1 LLSFLWPAFDRLGR
15 RHSTQN
21 KEHRIM
27 NMPAELKPALLG
39 AMGGAIALAILGFTW
54 GGWMTAGNAAT
65 QASQRA
71 SEAVVTA
78 LAPICADNFRR
89 DQDSAARLAELKK
102 VSSWEQASF
111 IEKGGWAKMPGDQ
124 TSDSTMS
131 RACATLILNDKVA
144 GKN

>member
-1 LLSFLWPAFDRLGR
+1 
-15 RHSTQN
+15 
-21 KEHRIM
+21 M

-89 DQDSAARLAELKK
+89 GQDSVARLVELKK
-102 VSSWEQASF
+102 VSSWEQGSF
-111 IEKGGWAKMPGDQ
+111 IEKGGWAKIPGSQ
-124 TSDSTMS
+124 STDSTIL
-131 RACATLILNDKVA
+131 RACATLILDDKVA
-144 GKN
+144 VKN

>member
-1 LLSFLWPAFDRLGR
+1 M
-15 RHSTQN
+15 
-21 KEHRIM
+21 K
-27 NMPAELKPALLG
+27 MPAELKPALLG

-54 GGWMTAGNAAT
+54 GGWMTAGTAAT

-89 DQDSAARLAELKK
+89 DEGSAARLAELKK

-124 TSDSTMS
+124 ASDSTMS

>member
-1 LLSFLWPAFDRLGR
+1 
-15 RHSTQN
+15 
-21 KEHRIM
+21 M

-89 DQDSAARLAELKK
+89 DQEAVARLVELKK
-102 VSSWEQASF
+102 VSSWQQASF
-111 IEKGGWAKMPGDQ
+111 IEKGGWAKMPGAG
-124 TSDSTMS
+124 SVDSTMS
-131 RACATLILNDKVA
+131 RACAALILDDKVA